1 MAADFTQA
9 NFLPAL
15 QLFQGAG
22 LLVQAVG
29 GLQQGLLC
37 QRGHLDGL
45 PPITRAALAADAV
58 APVLEQLLRVF
69 EPTLGGD
76 SGPGGGGA
84 RRGAGSSGGG
94 GGGSVADGDLCLE
107 EGLCAAYDA
116 ARRELLGV
124 EEEKEVLNLPV
135 AAAAAAAAAAIAAAA
150 ATAAAAPATAAAA
163 ASPATSRCGTETGAC
178 LVLLPALPEAPPLLP
193 QPPGLSTPAHSLRP
207 TDLSTVLP
215 RPAGP
220 QEMLATAKAAL
231 AAAGGHSPKVLAK
244 VKVVELGGE
253 HLLQASCWEGS
264 RERGR
269 QNTIQV

>member
-1 MAADFTQA
+1 MAADLTQA

-135 AAAAAAAAAAIAAAA
+135 AAAAA
-150 ATAAAAPATAAAA
+150 
-163 ASPATSRCGTETGAC
+163 SPATSRCGTETGAC

-231 AAAGGHSPKVLAK
+231 AAAGGHPPKVLAK